1 MFNKFGSM
9 QTVSE
14 HVSNILSRGEDFK
27 NDSESKLE
35 ELKEQVR
42 KAMEFVGACDDL
54 MSEIRNF
61 EELKVE
67 LERDYDVDLD

>member
-1 MFNKFGSM
+1 MFNSYKS
-9 QTVSE
+9 VSA
-14 HVSNILSRGEDFK
+14 HISDIMSRGEDFK
-27 NDSESKLE
+27 SDSESKLE